1 MTPEPIKILLV
12 EDNEGDILLI
22 QEALIEAKIINKM
35 QISRDGSS
43 AIKLLEDL
51 SVNDQGSLPDVILLD
66 INLPKK
72 NGHEVLAS
80 IKENP
85 ALKKIPIIV
94 LTTSA
99 SETDIFKAYDLHAN
113 CYIVKPVEVNN
124 FLQVISKIESFW
136 LTVVKLPKQMN
147 NEEG

>member
-1 MTPEPIKILLV
+1 MDPQPIKILLV

-22 QEALIEAKIINKM
+22 QEALIDAKIINKM
-35 QISRDGSS
+35 QIARDGSA

-51 SVNDQGSLPDVILLD
+51 SENNQSSLPDLILLD

-85 ALKKIPIIV
+85 TLKKIPIIV

-136 LTVVKLPKQMN
+136 LTLVKLPKQMN